1 MVGCVCL
8 PIFIRQ
14 ATNPFSSAKVEIFQY
29 LAFELGRSVW
39 AWRNFFCVIVSFC
52 YKYFLKLH
60 CKGHIEIGHWGFFFG
75 GCVLRSLPV
84 SMSESGLGLG
94 VISAKNSSQ
103 SPSLS
108 PSVMPESDLP
118 LSRDELCG
126 QTVTLGLC
134 LVFRDCCF
142 LKRIYS
148 RHPPHLADHCHFK
161 QWHVVFLMFQISCRH
176 WQTALV

>member
-1 MVGCVCL
+1 
-8 PIFIRQ
+8 
-14 ATNPFSSAKVEIFQY
+14 
-29 LAFELGRSVW
+29 
-39 AWRNFFCVIVSFC
+39 
-52 YKYFLKLH
+52 
-60 CKGHIEIGHWGFFFG
+60 
-75 GCVLRSLPV
+75 VLRSLPV
-84 SMSESGLGLG
+84 SISESGLGLG

-108 PSVMPESDLP
+108 PPVMPESDLP

-148 RHPPHLADHCHFK
+148 HHPPHLADHCHFK
-161 QWHVVFLMFQISCRH
+161 Q
-176 WQTALV
+176 